1 MRKRF
6 GRLSV
11 ATWALL
17 TFAAVIVSAG
27 CAQTAATLAAAPPP
41 AAVIPATA
49 IPVTATIMPVSGP
62 AQSPADI
69 ARGKALFTGTCGA
82 YCHRASSA
90 PATVNASDAP
100 SLFDCDWRHGGSD
113 AQIFNSISKGVEGTR
128 MVAFGGALPDE
139 DIWRIVAYLKS
150 ASLCN
155 SPH

>member
-6 GRLSV
+6 GRLGV
-11 ATWALL
+11 VTWSLL
-17 TFAAVIVSAG
+17 TFSAVLVIAG

-41 AAVIPATA
+41 APAIPAAA
-49 IPVTATIMPVSGP
+49 ISVPVSGTP
-62 AQSPADI
+62 QSPADI

-82 YCHRASSA
+82 YCHRGSTA

-155 SPH
+155 PPG

>member
-6 GRLSV
+6 GRLGIS
-11 ATWALL
+11 AWTGISLGI
-17 TFAAVIVSAG
+17 FGVSAG
-27 CAQTAATLAAAPPP
+27 CAQIATPLVAAHPAAAP
-41 AAVIPATA
+41 AAATSQLA
-49 IPVTATIMPVSGP
+49 SGAP
-62 AQSPADI
+62 HSPADI
-69 ARGKALFTGTCGA
+69 ARGRALFTGTCGA

-100 SLFDCDWRHGGSD
+100 SLFDCDWRRGGSD
-113 AQIFNSISKGVEGTR
+113 AQIFNTISKGVEGTR

-155 SPH
+155 SPL